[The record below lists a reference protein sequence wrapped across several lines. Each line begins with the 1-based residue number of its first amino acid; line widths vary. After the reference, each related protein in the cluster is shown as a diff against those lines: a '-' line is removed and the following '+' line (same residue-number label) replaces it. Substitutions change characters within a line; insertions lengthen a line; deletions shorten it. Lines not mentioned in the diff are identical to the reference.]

1 MRVTQ
6 SHWKSD
12 LMNTSGR
19 KKLLFLLATMLLLTI
34 LSPFAQGNEHEF
46 DYSTPFRTEYLEI
59 SAFDESNLTSFS
71 VYQDEEFHG
80 YSNGSTYLVNSSI
93 WFEDQFLF
101 PVSDDV
107 LVFRNNTTISIFDDG
122 DLSPFMS
129 IPQGYISSFRM
140 QVYND
145 TIYALWSTSGYQES
159 TDGLFI
165 FSRENGYSNLSLNKS
180 TRVGNAFL
188 MNGSIYINHQI
199 PSDDGYYP
207 LIVSKFSMDGTLEF
221 EKELDSYIGQYPIIS
236 SIYEYEGG
244 VVFSSWNKAFF
255 ISESGS
261 VKSLD
266 RIASDSI
273 SARSQGYTTTVF
285 STFKCESTFILVSD
299 VVMHMKTS
307 FTLNHIS
314 NVSIAHPTNLE
325 VLWFDPHSC
334 SGIGHDQDGNLIRF
348 SLDSVELSPGITEF
362 SHSSESLGASHAEL
376 YFKNNKIEYNCL
388 SEIDLLVYDHQ
399 EIKSIDMTSDGG
411 VSLVN
416 FSTSEVNATE
426 GKYLLF
432 TTFEFTDEE
441 IDSLQAINQVMEKMN
456 RSNFQLNVTFYD
468 DYFGENHTTLDVSF
482 DCINIDQDAS
492 YGIVEY
498 ESNLTGSNHTCSE
511 NTCFINSI
519 PSTEIYSGK
528 VVPSKYA
535 TSMIQNITINF
546 TNDCS
551 QLDVNYSILEYFLN
565 RVEVSYEC
573 IEEAEIDETPD
584 DENISTNS
592 TEQTDDETNDSINPV
607 DQNDVP
613 TENETGEI
621 PENSKSDA
629 EFETW
634 MLVSAIGVVSLL
646 GAILAPFIFKNEE
659 DD

>member
-1 MRVTQ
+1 MMTRR
-6 SHWKSD
+6 
-12 LMNTSGR
+12 LP
-19 KKLLFLLATMLLLTI
+19 LLFTTLFIMFTLIGKSSLV
-34 LSPFAQGNEHEF
+34 QGN
-46 DYSTPFRTEYLEI
+46 DSGVIDQYPFRVDYLDFEPY
-59 SAFDESNLTSFS
+59 DGSNVSSFS

-80 YSNGSTYLVNSSI
+80 YSNGSTYLVNRSL
-93 WFEDQFLF
+93 WLEDQFLF

-107 LVFRNNTTISIFDDG
+107 LVFRNNTTISLFENG
-122 DLSPFMS
+122 SLSQFMD
-129 IPQGYISSFRM
+129 IPQGHISSFRI
-140 QVYND
+140 QKYNG
-145 TIYALWSTSGYQES
+145 TIYSLWSTSGYQES

-165 FSRENGYSNLSLNKS
+165 FSRENGYSNISLNKS

-199 PSDDGYYP
+199 PSGDGYYP

-221 EKELDSYIGQYPIIS
+221 DKELDSYIGQYPIIS

-244 VVFSSWNKAFF
+244 VVFSSWNKAFY

-348 SLDSVELSPGITEF
+348 SLDSVELSPGISDF
-362 SHSSESLGASHAEL
+362 SHSSESLGISHAEM
-376 YFKNNKIEYNCL
+376 YFQNNMLEFNCL
-388 SEIDLLVYDHQ
+388 SAIDFLVYDHQ

-411 VSLVN
+411 VSIVN

-432 TTFEFTDEE
+432 TTFEFTDEV
-441 IDSLQAINQVMEKMN
+441 IDSLQSINQVMDKMN
-456 RSNFQLNVTFYD
+456 RSDFQLNVTFYD

-519 PSTEIYSGK
+519 PSTEVYSGK
-528 VVPSKYA
+528 VVPTKYA

>member
-273 SARSQGYTTTVF
+273 IARSQGYTTTVF

-348 SLDSVELSPGITEF
+348 SLDSVELSPGISDF
-362 SHSSESLGASHAEL
+362 SHSSESLGISHAEM
-376 YFKNNKIEYNCL
+376 YFQNNMLEFNCL
-388 SEIDLLVYDHQ
+388 SAIDFLVYDHQ

-411 VSLVN
+411 VSIVN

-441 IDSLQAINQVMEKMN
+441 IDSLQAIKQVMDKMN

-519 PSTEIYSGK
+519 PSTEVYSGK
-528 VVPSKYA
+528 VVPTKYA